1 MLDETLVVWTSE
13 FGRTPWSQNT
23 TGRDHNPKGYTSWLA
38 GGGIKGG
45 IVHGGTDDVGY
56 KAVDSPHYY
65 SDLHATILHQLGLNH
80 KKMEV
85 QTLGRTMR
93 LVEEGGSDQGNH
105 RLIDRAV

>member
-1 MLDETLVVWTSE
+1 M
-13 FGRTPWSQNT
+13 
-23 TGRDHNPKGYTSWLA
+23 A

-45 IVHGGTDDVGY
+45 IVHGGTDEVGY

-85 QTLGRTMR
+85 VALGRTMR
-93 LVEEGGSDQGNH
+93 LVEEGGP
-105 RLIDRAV
+105 IKEIIA